1 MRPLVG
7 GRGTLTAMK
16 RFLVVVLLL
25 LGAAGCAADE
35 EQPSAPPV
43 CDSYAAV
50 QNTVDHIRTTSVS
63 ENGLS
68 ALRPYLSQLR
78 TQLTQLYQD
87 AQAQFAPQA
96 DALRA
101 TVDQL
106 AAALRT
112 AQADPDVT
120 NLSAVRVSVGA
131 VRTSAQALR
140 DALASTC

>member
-1 MRPLVG
+1 
-7 GRGTLTAMK
+7 MK
-16 RFLVVVLLL
+16 RILVVVLLL
-25 LGAAGCAADE
+25 LGPAGCAAE
-35 EQPSAPPV
+35 EAATPPV